1 VPEEDVEELDAIG
14 QLSLLLQLDGDGDF
28 QAFAREIFAA
38 IKTGI

>member
-28 QAFAREIFAA
+28 HAFARKMFPAIKAA
-38 IKTGI
+38 I